1 MTLIQSLASQS
12 EWALPVNQLVHGIR
26 ENDASIKTLKKRWTI
41 WTPGTLH
48 GAHNLYATLPIS
60 VPFLITVAPGELMLP
75 AGATAVEREDAKILH
90 YKRVYNFERET
101 NVTTAFKNI
110 IMAKLVETAYIILK
124 EEYVMYVGRSVW
136 EFVNHLLTTYGKKM
150 DDMLKVNLK
159 ALMTLFCTSMRLWS
173 SSMLVLVCWTLWAIG
188 VVVFLN
194 FVRYSLWYLLKSV
207 MNYALVL

>member
-1 MTLIQSLASQS
+1 M
-12 EWALPVNQLVHGIR
+12 
-26 ENDASIKTLKKRWTI
+26 I
-41 WTPGTLH
+41 WTYSTMHVDCGICHHTTQSTIPNDNSPWRTH
-48 GAHNLYATLPIS
+48 
-60 VPFLITVAPGELMLP
+60 LI
-75 AGATAVEREDAKILH
+75 AGATALAREDTKLLYAKRL
-90 YKRVYNFERET
+90 YNFELES
-101 NVTTAFKNI
+101 NVTKALKNI
-110 IMAKLVETAYIILK
+110 IMAKLVETAYIVLK

-194 FVRYSLWYLLKSV
+194 FVRYSLMYLLKSDK
-207 MNYALVL
+207 L